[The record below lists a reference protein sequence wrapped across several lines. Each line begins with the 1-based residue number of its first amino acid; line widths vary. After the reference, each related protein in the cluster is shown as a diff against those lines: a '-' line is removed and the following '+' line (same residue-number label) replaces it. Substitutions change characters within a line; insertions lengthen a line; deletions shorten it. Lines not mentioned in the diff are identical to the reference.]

1 MKDRCREFRRPSRLL
16 EWGVS
21 TSERG
26 RCDGEMKI
34 NLMVAVLA
42 LPPKISY
49 VHGL

>member
-1 MKDRCREFRRPSRLL
+1 MKDRFREFRRPSRLL
-16 EWGVS
+16 EWGFHQQG
-21 TSERG
+21 G